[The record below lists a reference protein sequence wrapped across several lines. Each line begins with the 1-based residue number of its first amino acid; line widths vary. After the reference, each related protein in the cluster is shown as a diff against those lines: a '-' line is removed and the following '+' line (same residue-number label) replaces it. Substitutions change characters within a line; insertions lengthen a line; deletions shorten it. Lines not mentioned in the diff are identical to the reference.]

1 MDYKQVTEELKR
13 GLTVAEVIAR
23 LPVSLNLKPRGT
35 DRLIG
40 DCITGHTSSSHTCFH
55 VFTDYYH
62 CKSCDTHGNIFQ
74 AVIEAKGC
82 SFVEA
87 KNWLIDEFR
96 QDLGRYNKG
105 GKKEQATGLPR
116 GYALKGILLEE
127 LVNYG
132 KKLLYQK
139 EGEQALQY
147 LTEARGYELE
157 TLKKTEF
164 FYLLPDKEAR
174 AFLLE
179 KFCDK
184 ETSEEVR
191 KYITGNWEKR
201 ADGKPVFKG
210 LSLSGAFG
218 DNFRLAFPYRNSYGT
233 ITGLIKRALQEE
245 GVIIKKKGKEL
256 PPQRWDSSTGVTKE
270 DLFNL
275 YKYHKGQKE
284 LLLVEGYPDA
294 LYFAAMGIPTAAV
307 GQGQLSRKHLTE
319 LLSSDIKEVTLS
331 LDNDGEEKGE
341 KQTRAAIKLLR
352 EEAPGITLN
361 IVPPKEL
368 GEAKDLDEYYRSQGE
383 DALKAF
389 LKSAPVPYYIY
400 QFDEITEKH
409 TAGREEGLSE
419 KQLRNYLQD
428 VVEHS
433 SSLPGIDKGLFLG
446 QAEKYCKETGLRVTG
461 ADFLE
466 AANEL
471 HSRKEE
477 EKLQNK
483 LSRLQADAKR
493 LLEEGS
499 PLEALKLLE
508 DGVGEV
514 RKKIVGK
521 PVELLHSWED
531 IIEDFTKEE
540 DALKTGYKSLD
551 KWVRIPRAVNTV
563 IAGKPSHGKTTFMLN
578 LVYKQA
584 KFYPGES
591 FFFFSYEEP
600 RAKLYTKLLSVIVGE
615 QLSNSQSNLE
625 YLRFYLRERRTD
637 NEKIEAAKEELEE
650 LVDSGR
656 LQVLSTPYTYEEA
669 RPIISQLKELGRHV
683 GACYFDY
690 IQKIPGE
697 GKDIRNRIVGAS
709 GELLKAAN
717 ESGAAVI
724 LGSQFNRAGAGR
736 GEPLLSDLNESSSIE
751 QDASLVLSI
760 YNSAMDAKDS
770 EGGTEE
776 ELNPKEY
783 ELKIKVL
790 KQRERGNV
798 GRSIMLDFNAPLQL
812 ITDPEEDSF

>member
-40 DCITGHTSSSHTCFH
+40 DCITGHPSSSSTCFH
-55 VFTDYYH
+55 VFTDYYQ
-62 CKSCDTHGNIFQ
+62 CKSCFTSGDIFK
-74 AVIEAKGC
+74 AVIAAKGY
-82 SFVEA
+82 SFAEA

-105 GKKEQATGLPR
+105 GKKEQATGLPK

-132 KKLLYQK
+132 KKLLYQEEGK
-139 EGEQALQY
+139 EVLQY

-164 FYLLPDKEAR
+164 IYLPTEKEAR
-174 AFLLE
+174 AFLLD
-179 KFCDK
+179 KFCDN
-184 ETSEEVR
+184 ETSEELR
-191 KYITGNWEKR
+191 SYIAGTWEKG
-201 ADGKPVFKG
+201 ADGKNTFKG
-210 LSLSGAFG
+210 LSLSGYYG

-233 ITGLIKRALQEE
+233 ITGLLKRATAPK
-245 GVIIKKKGKEL
+245 GITVKRKGKEVTGV
-256 PPQRWDSSTGVTKE
+256 RWDSSKGVTKE

-307 GQGQLSRKHLTE
+307 GQGQLSRKHLKE
-319 LLSSDIKEVTLS
+319 LLSSEVKRLTLS
-331 LDNDGEEKGE
+331 LDNDGEERGE
-341 KQTRAAIKLLR
+341 SYTANAIKLLR
-352 EEAPGITLN
+352 EQAPGITLN
-361 IVPPKEL
+361 IVPPKKL

-389 LKSAPVPYYIY
+389 LKSAPVPYFLY
-400 QFDEITEKH
+400 QLQEITEEHSK
-409 TAGREEGLSE
+409 GGELSP
-419 KQLRNYLQD
+419 KQVNSYLQD
-428 VVEHS
+428 LVEYG
-433 SSLPGIDKGLFLG
+433 SSLPGMDSGRFFKEAELYTKEALG
-446 QAEKYCKETGLRVTG
+446 VTG
-461 ADFLE
+461 ADFIE
-466 AANEL
+466 ASNEL
-471 HSRKEE
+471 HSRKKEE
-477 EKLQNK
+477 QLQAKLK
-483 LSRLQADAKR
+483 RLQAETKK

-514 RKKIVGK
+514 RKKIVGT
-521 PVELLHSWED
+521 PVELGSWED
-531 IIEDFTKEE
+531 ILEDFTKEE
-540 DALKTGYKSLD
+540 DALKTGFPSLD

-578 LVYKQA
+578 LAYKQA
-584 KFYPGES
+584 KLYPGES

-600 RAKLYTKLLSVIVGE
+600 RAKLYTKLLSLMVGE
-615 QLSNSQSNLE
+615 QLLSSQSNLE
-625 YLRFYLRERRTD
+625 YLRYYLRERRTD
-637 NEKIEAAKEELEE
+637 NDKIEAAKEELEE

-669 RPIISQLKELGRHV
+669 RPIISQLKALGRPV

-770 EGGTEE
+770 EGGAEE

>member
-13 GLTVAEVIAR
+13 SLTVAEVIDR

-35 DRLIG
+35 DRLTG
-40 DCITGHTSSSHTCFH
+40 DCITGHPSSSHTCFH
-55 VFTDYYH
+55 VFTDYYQ
-62 CKSCDTHGNIFQ
+62 CKSCFTSGDIFK

-82 SFVEA
+82 SFAEA

-105 GKKEQATGLPR
+105 GKTEQATGLPT

-132 KKLLYQK
+132 KKLLYQEEGK
-139 EGEQALQY
+139 EVLQY

-164 FYLLPDKEAR
+164 IYLPTEKEAR

-179 KFCDK
+179 KFCDS
-184 ETSEEVR
+184 ETSEELR
-191 KYITGNWEKR
+191 DYIAGTWEKG
-201 ADGKPVFKG
+201 ADGKNTFKG
-210 LSLSGAFG
+210 LSLSGYYG

-233 ITGLIKRALQEE
+233 ITGLLKRATAPKGITIER
-245 GVIIKKKGKEL
+245 KGKEVTGV
-256 PPQRWDSSTGVTKE
+256 RWDSSKGVTKE

-307 GQGQLSRKHLTE
+307 GQGQLSRKHLKE
-319 LLSSDIKEVTLS
+319 LLSSEVKQLTLS
-331 LDNDGEEKGE
+331 LDNDGEERGE
-341 KQTRAAIKLLR
+341 SYTANAIKLLR

-368 GEAKDLDEYYRSQGE
+368 GEAKDLDEFYRSQGE

-389 LKSAPVPYYIY
+389 LEAAPVPYFLY
-400 QFDEITEKH
+400 QLQEITEQH
-409 TAGREEGLSE
+409 TAGGELSP
-419 KQLRNYLQD
+419 KQVSSYLQD
-428 VVEHS
+428 LVEYGS
-433 SSLPGIDKGLFLG
+433 ALPGMDSGRFFKEAELYTKEALG
-446 QAEKYCKETGLRVTG
+446 VTG

-466 AANEL
+466 ASNQL

-483 LSRLQADAKR
+483 LNRLQVEAKK
-493 LLEEGS
+493 LQEEGS

-508 DGVGEV
+508 DGVGEA
-514 RKKIVGK
+514 RRKIVGT
-521 PVELLHSWED
+521 PVELHSWED

-540 DALKTGYKSLD
+540 DALKTGYESLD

-578 LVYKQA
+578 LLYRLVKNN
-584 KFYPGES
+584 PGES

-615 QLSNSQSNLE
+615 QLIASQGNLE

-637 NEKIEAAKEELEE
+637 NDKIEAAKRELGE
-650 LVDSGR
+650 LIDEGR

-669 RPIISQLKELGRHV
+669 RPIISQLKELGRPV
-683 GACYFDY
+683 GACFFDY

-697 GKDIRNRIVGAS
+697 GRDIRNKVVGAS

-724 LGSQFNRAGAGR
+724 LGSQFNREGAKK
-736 GEPLLSDLNESSSIE
+736 GEPRLSDLNESSAIE
-751 QDASLVLSI
+751 QDASLVLSV
-760 YNSAMDAKDS
+760 YNYAMDITEDERG
-770 EGGTEE
+770 EGG
-776 ELNPKEY
+776 ELNPEEY

-798 GRSIMLDFNAPLQL
+798 GRSVTLDFNATLQL